1 MNFMISMNIFDSL
14 FVYASEWKVA
24 GERDFTSEE
33 ISMVEKATVE
43 DSMYGTS
50 VCFFMKSGGRTYVP
64 LSRDCDLPKGTEINL
79 DTVKIL
85 TLQKSGE
92 SDIQRI
98 VAEPLASQPV
108 VEVNPPSTT
117 TGSKFSF

>member
-1 MNFMISMNIFDSL
+1 
-14 FVYASEWKVA
+14 
-24 GERDFTSEE
+24 
-33 ISMVEKATVE
+33 MVEKATVE

-64 LSRDCDLPKGTEINL
+64 LSRDCDLPVGTQVNL
-79 DTVKIL
+79 DTVKVL

-108 VEVNPPSTT
+108 VEIKPPSTT
-117 TGSKFSF
+117 TVSNVPF

>member
-1 MNFMISMNIFDSL
+1 MISMNIFDSL
-14 FVYASEWKVA
+14 FVYATEWKVA

-43 DSMYGTS
+43 DSMHGNS

-64 LSRDCDLPKGTEINL
+64 LSRDCDLPIGSQINL
-79 DTVKIL
+79 DTVKVL

-108 VEVNPPSTT
+108 VEVNSPSTT
-117 TGSKFSF
+117 IDLESPF